1 MSQTTSKEG
10 AMGPGYMSD
19 ATRRQMIMRSAGV
32 VGGLGAMPA
41 LLAAC
46 GGGGGGESAGL
57 VESAKGGGKQVEEI
71 TWAIQGDIAAFD
83 YAFNYD
89 FTTGVVVPNVIEPL
103 LRFDAKGEVI
113 PNLAESWD
121 QPDELTYVYTLRQ
134 GVKFHDGTEMTA
146 EDAAFSLN
154 RILDPK
160 LAAPLAFF
168 TGNVK
173 SAKATGTHELT
184 VKLSKADPIFRYAGA
199 ILVGGVASKKAIQAD
214 GKKAGTPKAGMIGT
228 GPFKFV
234 SWERGQELVIE
245 RFDDYWNKER
255 LPKVKTVRVKILA
268 DESTMISSLQT
279 GEIDGTFGLSGK
291 GVKAVQRAKDV
302 QVVEAPSYFI
312 HFLGLNNQRKPWDD
326 PRVRQA
332 VSMAIDKQGAL
343 QSVWAGYGQISKS
356 PVTQVNWGYEQ
367 DTMKAAYDALPG
379 YERDIAAAKKLIQ
392 EAGAEGASAE
402 ILVATGWQEQ
412 LGLAT
417 QAAGKEIGLDFTL
430 KKMPLPS
437 LYAAIL
443 NDKEKD
449 YDAFIVDWGADVP
462 DGGATLRNF
471 HSENKVTNES
481 AYVNPEVDKLIDQAD
496 AATDLAERAKLLV
509 QVQDIVVTDQSWIVY
524 YSPSVLMPI
533 NKRLGG
539 FELSSLWFWQSW
551 AADVSGV

>member
-1 MSQTTSKEG
+1 MTTRNKEG
-10 AMGPGYMSD
+10 HVSPEDMLEV
-19 ATRRQMIMRSAGV
+19 TRRQMVLRGAGA
-32 VGGLGAMPA
+32 VGGLTILPA

-46 GGGGGGESAGL
+46 GGGGGSDSSGL
-57 VESAKGGGKQVEEI
+57 VTTAKGGGKEVEEL

-103 LRFDAKGEVI
+103 LRFDAKGEAL

-121 QPDELTYVYTLRQ
+121 QPDALTYVYTLRQ

-146 EDAAFSLN
+146 EDAAFSMN
-154 RILDPK
+154 RIMDPK

-168 TGNVK
+168 TPNVK
-173 SAKATGTHELT
+173 SVKATGPYELT
-184 VKLSKADPIFRYAGA
+184 VKLSKPDPIFRYCAA
-199 ILVGGVASKKAIQAD
+199 ILVGGVASKKAIESD
-214 GKKAGTPKAGMIGT
+214 GKKAGTPKTGMIGT

-234 SWERGQELVIE
+234 SWERGQEVVLE
-245 RFDDYWNKER
+245 RNDDYWNKER
-255 LPKVKTVRVKILA
+255 LPKVKRLVVKILA

-279 GEIDGTFGLSGK
+279 GEVDGTFGLSGK
-291 GVKAVQRAKDV
+291 GAKAVQRAKDV
-302 QVVEAPSYFI
+302 QVVEAASYFV

-332 VSMAIDKQGAL
+332 VSMAIDKEGAL
-343 QSVWAGYGQISKS
+343 QSVWAGYGQLTKS
-356 PVTQVNWGYEQ
+356 PVTLVNWGYEKEA
-367 DTMKAAYDALPG
+367 MKAAYEALPG
-379 YERDIAAAKKLIQ
+379 YERDIEGAKKLIQ
-392 EAGAEGASAE
+392 EAGAEGAKAE

-417 QAAGKEIGLDFTL
+417 QAAGKEIGLDFSL
-430 KKMPLPS
+430 KKVPLPN

-443 NDKEKD
+443 DDKKKD
-449 YDAFIVDWGADVP
+449 YDAFIIDWAADVP

-471 HSENKVTNES
+471 DSKNKVTNES
-481 AYVNPEVDKLIDQAD
+481 AYKNPEVDKLLAEAD
-496 AATDLAERAKLLV
+496 ATTDLAERAKLLA
-509 QVQDIVVTDQSWIVY
+509 QVQDIVVTEQSWINY
-524 YSPSVLMPI
+524 YSPSVLMPL